1 MVSAGD
7 QMQDKSKQAVERI
20 QSKLVTTEAI
30 ANAAN
35 LELRSQNEKLMKLD
49 EKLNEIEGLSKR
61 TDKYVRTLG
70 R

>member
-1 MVSAGD
+1 
-7 QMQDKSKQAVERI
+7 MQDKSKQAVERI

>member
-1 MVSAGD
+1 MVAAGD
-7 QMQDKSKQAVERI
+7 QMQDKPKQAVERI

-35 LELRSQNEKLMKLD
+35 LELRSQNEKLMRLD